1 VRSTC
6 EGRRKVRCR
15 QASVGSDL
23 QRLGGV
29 LPVEELAD
37 QPAHGSALPP
47 GDAGR
52 RLDQRAIR
60 QRRLKLEES
69 REQVRA
75 AGGQRQAHGGREVA
89 CLLAQHAHRAACVR
103 RKQHEAAA
111 ASCWPRPRA
120 LTSAIG
126 VAEGVVERKPTFS
139 APDTEQ
145 ATRRR
150 HAPTVTVYREA
161 CVRPS

>member
-1 VRSTC
+1 M
-6 EGRRKVRCR
+6 RCR

-29 LPVEELAD
+29 LPVEELAG

-60 QRRLKLEES
+60 QGWLELEEA

-89 CLLAQHAHRAACVR
+89 CLRPEHAHRAACVR
-103 RKQHEAAA
+103 GKQHEAAA
-111 ASCWPRPRA
+111 SAGRRPSARA
-120 LTSAIG
+120 RVGL
-126 VAEGVVERKPTFS
+126 AEGDCKKTTPGLKTLSF
-139 APDTEQ
+139 AQ
-145 ATRRR
+145 KTRF
-150 HAPTVTVYREA
+150 HT
-161 CVRPS
+161 